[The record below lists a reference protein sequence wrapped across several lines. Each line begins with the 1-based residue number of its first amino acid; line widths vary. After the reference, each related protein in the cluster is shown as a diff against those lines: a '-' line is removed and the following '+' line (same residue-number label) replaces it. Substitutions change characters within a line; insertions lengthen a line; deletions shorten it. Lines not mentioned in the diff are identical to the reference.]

1 MKSVVDLF
9 SGCGGMSQGFIN
21 AGYNVLAGFELWA
34 PAVLCYKA
42 NFSHQLYE
50 FDLSNAKKATEIIT
64 GLKGKGD
71 GDDHIKVYRTKG
83 G

>member
-34 PAVLCYKA
+34 PAVL
-42 NFSHQLYE
+42 
-50 FDLSNAKKATEIIT
+50 
-64 GLKGKGD
+64 
-71 GDDHIKVYRTKG
+71 
-83 G
+83 